1 MSSFSEWIG
10 AQDLRGTSMGL
21 DDPSLDDRTAA
32 LSRRGEALLAES
44 HELDEAL
51 ARTTKALKDARGEGE
66 AESGAVK
73 VTVDAQDRVVD
84 IALTAKAMR
93 LPSTD
98 RLRKALLTACD
109 AAVADVATKVR
120 EAAGVAPDG
129 DPLEALF
136 TGLPEIEALL
146 PASMRAPRPAPDP
159 HPAETEDH
167 DG

>member
-10 AQDLRGTSMGL
+10 GQDLRGASMGL

-73 VTVDAQDRVVD
+73 VTVNAQNRVVD

-120 EAAGVAPDG
+120 AAAGVAPDS

-136 TGLPEIEALL
+136 ADLPEIEALL
-146 PASMRAPRPAPDP
+146 PASMRAPRQAPDP
-159 HPAETEDH
+159 HPADPEEH